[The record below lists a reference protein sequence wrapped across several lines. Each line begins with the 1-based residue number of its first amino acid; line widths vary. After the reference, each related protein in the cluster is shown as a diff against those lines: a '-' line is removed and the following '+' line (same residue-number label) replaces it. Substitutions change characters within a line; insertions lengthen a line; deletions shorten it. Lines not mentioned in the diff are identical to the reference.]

1 MNQSK
6 EILATLKA
14 AKQVIVSSHKS
25 PDGDSVGSSLA
36 MYHWLLNQQI
46 NAVVIHTDRAPEYI
60 SWTPKYNEIIIFDES
75 RSKVEEVVQQSDVL
89 LCLDYNDP
97 SRVGNDLAA
106 VYQTFKGT
114 VLMID
119 HHLFPADFYQFAY
132 SDTSASST
140 AELILRW
147 MNEVGQSNQLTQD
160 IATCLYLGI
169 MTDTG
174 SFRFPSV
181 RAQLHR
187 DVAQLLDTG
196 IQHSEIH
203 EKVFDT
209 NTIDRM
215 RLRGYCLSEKL
226 VILEDL
232 HVGYASMTEDELN
245 RFHYQKGD
253 TEGLVNQI
261 LSIKG
266 VNMAV
271 FFSEKDGLI
280 KISFRSK
287 GEFKVNEMAR
297 MHFDGGGHMYAS
309 GGASSESMENTIS
322 KFVTVVKDFVPQA

>member
-1 MNQSK
+1 MNQSQ
-6 EILATLKA
+6 EILQTLKS

-36 MYHWLLNQQI
+36 VYHWLLNNQI
-46 NAVVIHTDRAPEYI
+46 PAVVIHTDRAPEYI
-60 SWTPKYNEIIIFDES
+60 SWVPKYEDVLVYDEQP
-75 RSKVEEVVQQSDVL
+75 EEVKQLVLASDVL

-97 SRVGNDLAA
+97 SRVGNELAE
-106 VYQTFKGT
+106 VYQTFSGT

-119 HHLFPADFYQFAY
+119 HHLFPAEFFQYAI

-140 AELILRW
+140 AELVLRW
-147 MNEVGQSNQLTQD
+147 MNDTNQSDQLDQN

-181 RAQLHR
+181 TANLHR
-187 DVAQLLDTG
+187 EVGQLLDTG
-196 IQHSEIH
+196 IQHASIH
-203 EKVFDT
+203 ERVFDT

-232 HVGYASMTEDELN
+232 KVGYASMTEEELQ
-245 RFHYQKGD
+245 RFNYQKGD

-266 VNMAV
+266 VMMAV

-287 GEFKVNEMAR
+287 GDYKVNEMAR
-297 MHFDGGGHMYAS
+297 LHFDGGGHMYAS
-309 GGASSESMENTIS
+309 GGASTATMNETIER
-322 KFVTVVKDFVPQA
+322 FVTVVKDFVPR